1 MGKWKYKWMQMEPR
15 HRAEKPCSERCRC
28 KKQAAKSRRPVC
40 RMSVL
45 GALGSQ
51 LRLRFSTGWPTK
63 ELVVLSYII
72 GLYKNGITYLF
83 IIFSR
88 LMKTLKETL

>member
-1 MGKWKYKWMQMEPR
+1 
-15 HRAEKPCSERCRC
+15 
-28 KKQAAKSRRPVC
+28 
-40 RMSVL
+40 MSVL

-88 LMKTLKETL
+88 LMKFI